1 MNGNIKLNNYE
12 KAKKEADSVDIKI
25 VELIKKEKNFRVEAG
40 AGSGKTYSLN
50 KTIEWLQNNKAKEY
64 NRKRQNV
71 VCITYTNAAVNVI
84 TSRLRDET
92 FIIPSTIH
100 SFAWSVIKQYQSFLI
115 ETIKNDNTITSKVDD
130 FDGVNKVEYTLG
142 KRYVEDETFYLH
154 HNDVLKLFCCIL
166 DSDKYRRIFADK
178 YPLIL
183 VDEYQDSYKPIID
196 QFIKYFISENKLP
209 QFGFFG
215 DSWQTIYQSNNACG
229 LIENTNIEVINK
241 TSNFRCSPSIVNL
254 LNKLRPDFKQI
265 SAVEENGGEVFV
277 ITCDDFN
284 GKRRN
289 DRIFKDDLPADEI
302 KKRIDALS
310 EKIQKDADK
319 EEKLKILMI
328 THKVLANQQG
338 YEKLLD
344 VLGNGLKDKEEKFLL
359 FFMEIVEP
367 IFKALQTND
376 TKLLFDTLGT
386 ERSPIIK
393 KSEKL
398 KWKNL
403 FEKLSF
409 ARQKRAIDVIG
420 LIQETNLIPLSPDLE
435 ELIDLYYKDGDE
447 SYYNTT
453 LKDFLE
459 LDYQQFLA
467 AIDFLYPNALFSTEH
482 GVKGEEYDNVIFAIT
497 KGWDFYKFDEYASM
511 VMNGNVSKEDCSKYE
526 RMRNLFYVCCS
537 RPKKRLYIFV
547 SIPVNQTFKDFL
559 IMLVGKEQYFTYD
572 QFIKR

>member
-1 MNGNIKLNNYE
+1 MNGDIKLNNYG
-12 KAKKEADSVDIKI
+12 KAKREADSVDIQI

-50 KTIEWLQNNKAKEY
+50 KTIEWLQDNKAKEY
-64 NRKRQNV
+64 NHKRQNV

-100 SFAWSVIKQYQSFLI
+100 SFAWRAIKQYQSFLI

-130 FDGVNKVEYTLG
+130 FDEVNKVEYTLG
-142 KRYVEDETFYLH
+142 KRYVEDGTFYLH
-154 HNDVLKLFCCIL
+154 HNDVLKLFCYIL
-166 DSDKYRRIFADK
+166 DSEKYRRIFADK

-229 LIENTNIEVINK
+229 LIENSNIEVINK
-241 TSNFRCSPSIVNL
+241 TSNFRCSPSIVDL

-265 SAVEENGGEVFV
+265 SAVEENGGEVLV

-289 DRIFKDDLPADEI
+289 DGHFKDDLPADEI

-310 EKIQKDADK
+310 KKIQKDADK

-344 VLGNGLKDKEEKFLL
+344 VLDNGLKDKEEKFLL

-367 IFKALQTND
+367 IYKALQTND

-409 ARQKRAIDVIG
+409 ARQKRAIDVIS

-435 ELIDLYYKDGDE
+435 ELIDLYFKDGNE
-447 SYYNTT
+447 GYYNTT
-453 LKDFLE
+453 IKDFLE

-467 AIDFLYPNALFSTEH
+467 AIDFLYPDALFSTEH

-497 KGWDFYKFDEYASM
+497 KGWNFYKFDEYASM
-511 VMNGNVSKEDCSKYE
+511 VMNDNVSKEDRSKYE

-559 IMLVGKEQYFTYD
+559 IMLVGKEHYFTYD
-572 QFIKR
+572 QFINR